1 MGQRMFV
8 AVTPPD
14 PVLDDLSGF
23 LEARPDMRWS
33 PPAQW
38 HVTLAFLA
46 SVAEHRIDDLVT
58 RLSRVAARRSA
69 FAARITGAGC
79 FPNPAHASVL
89 WLAVRSGASPDDTTD
104 LRRLAVGARA
114 AANKSGNAPDGKAFV
129 PHLTVARLRRPIEA
143 TKWLRVLD
151 TYQSADWTVDH
162 IDLVTSYLGQGPNG
176 RPRYEAVASL
186 PLRSPD
192 A

>member
-8 AVTPPD
+8 AVTPPGA
-14 PVLDDLSGF
+14 VRGDLAGF
-23 LEARPDMRWS
+23 LEARPELRWS
-33 PPAQW
+33 PPGQW

-46 SVAEHRIDDLVT
+46 SVSEHRVDDLVARLT
-58 RLSRVAARRSA
+58 RIAARRSA
-69 FAARITGAGC
+69 FPARIAGAGC
-79 FPNPAHASVL
+79 FPSPTHASVL
-89 WLAVRSGASPDDTTD
+89 WLAVRSGVCADDATD

-129 PHLTVARLRRPIEA
+129 PHLTIARLRRPIEA

-151 TYQSADWTVDH
+151 TYQSAEWTVDH

-176 RPRYEAVASL
+176 RPRYETVATL
-186 PLRSPD
+186 PLRGID